1 MPLSV
6 DPARFTEPLS
16 PEEPCGPDLDAEGD
30 LDFLNRVAQVES
42 LLPASFFSRD
52 DEGRQQPFDRS
63 GIDFK
68 RESQGL
74 VALLERTRDLRL
86 LVLLARLAILDRD
99 LAGFAGLL
107 SAIAAL
113 LDAEW
118 EAVHP
123 RGEDGGY
130 ELRTAILQALDD
142 MATVILPLQHLPLVQ
157 SRRHGAISFRSVMTA
172 DGEVQAREGETALDR
187 GSIERALDEAEPDQM
202 QALRAPL
209 AEAASALGRIGAV
222 TQARGGYGNAV
233 ELERLGLLVGRIR
246 GLLDRGAAPA
256 GGAAQA
262 DAEAPQPGAPAQV
275 PPAAIA
281 CARQADAALAA
292 ASAYL
297 RAHEPSSPAEVLVR
311 QARMLVG
318 KPFLE
323 VMRILV
329 PAHAQEAVL
338 AIGSGRG
345 LRLTFDQLAAVPE
358 DDPPG
363 EEDRAESRDEARSAV
378 PAEPEAA
385 SEPASQAASVPEDSS
400 DGNLEAEGAPD
411 PADAPEAEPV
421 EPEPAE
427 PPAVPTP
434 APEPPRA
441 PVFRAATRGEAIALL
456 REAATYFRGRE
467 PSSPIPLL
475 LDKAVAIADR
485 DFLAI
490 LRDVLPELNAE

>member
-74 VALLERTRDLRL
+74 VALLDRTRDLRP
-86 LVLLARLAILDRD
+86 LVLLARLAMLDRD

-123 RGEDGGY
+123 RGEEGGY

-187 GSIERALDEAEPDQM
+187 GSIERALDEAEPDQV

-209 AEAASALGRIGAV
+209 AEAASALVRIGAV

-246 GLLDRGAAPA
+246 GLLDRGAPPA
-256 GGAAQA
+256 DGAVQA
-262 DAEAPQPGAPAQV
+262 DDAAQPGAPAQA

-281 CARQADAALAA
+281 SARQADAALAA

-318 KPFLE
+318 KPFLD

-363 EEDRAESRDEARSAV
+363 EDREEGRDETRSAAPV
-378 PAEPEAA
+378 EPEAA
-385 SEPASQAASVPEDSS
+385 SEPVSEAASVPEDSG
-400 DGNLEAEGAPD
+400 DGNPEAEGAPD
-411 PADAPEAEPV
+411 PADAPKAEPV

-427 PPAVPTP
+427 PPAVPPP

-441 PVFRAATRGEAIALL
+441 PVFRAATRGEAVALL